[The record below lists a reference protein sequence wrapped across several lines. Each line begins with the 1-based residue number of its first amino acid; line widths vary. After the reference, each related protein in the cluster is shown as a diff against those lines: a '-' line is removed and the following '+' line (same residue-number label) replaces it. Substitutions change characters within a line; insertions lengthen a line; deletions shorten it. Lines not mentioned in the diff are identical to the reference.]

1 MSLLDQSLVPE
12 KKEVDVEKLQAHL
25 NLLEQALLKVDPQF
39 PQLLRL
45 IHEDL
50 RNQPELAHM
59 LTPQQVRVYVNGAQ
73 RFSKIQIVQE
83 SARKKKVPKPNELS
97 LDDF

>member
-1 MSLLDQSLVPE
+1 MSLLDQPLGDS
-12 KKEVDVEKLQAHL
+12 KKEVDVDKLNSHL
-25 NLLEQALLKVDPQF
+25 NLLEQSLLKVDPEF
-39 PQLLRL
+39 PKLLRL

-50 RNQPELAHM
+50 RNYPELAHM
-59 LTPQQVRVYVNGAQ
+59 LTPQQVRIYVNGVQ

-97 LDDF
+97 LDEF

>member
-1 MSLLDQSLVPE
+1 MSLLDQPIE
-12 KKEVDVEKLQAHL
+12 DGKKEVDVDKLQSHL
-25 NLLEQALLKVDPQF
+25 TLLEQALLKVDPQF

-59 LTPQQVRVYVNGAQ
+59 LTPQQVRIYVNGAQ

-83 SARKKKVPKPNELS
+83 SARKKKTPKPNEVP
-97 LDDF
+97 LDEF